1 MRCLPLFWLAGT
13 LTAQTP
19 LGLEEAVATAI
30 RQHPVLQASE
40 QRIRGA
46 EGFRRQAGLFLNP
59 RLVLQTEN
67 TRPYGPFVWLRD
79 TDNFAYLQQTFET
92 GGKRERRVDFASA
105 GQRRAELERELIER
119 QIANRVKQAYW
130 QAAGAGLALRLLEQ
144 DAARFEEIIQYHQVR
159 VTEGA
164 IAEVDLIRVRV
175 EGGRLA
181 VSRNTASLD
190 AERTRIALQREMAA
204 TAFPAVVLTTP
215 LEPLPEVPPID
226 MAEVLDRRPEVRIAR
241 QTVEQARANLR
252 LQQAQAK
259 PNVDALFGYKR
270 ATGFDS
276 MIGGMQ
282 VDLPFTNRNQGNIA
296 AAVSEIRASESALAA
311 TEALVR
317 AEVEAAQREVE
328 IRRRQLGGQLA
339 VMREQAAEAARIA
352 EASYREGATDL
363 LRFLDAQR
371 LRIETQLLYTR
382 TLAEYRQSFAVLEA
396 ALGVA
401 P

>member
-1 MRCLPLFWLAGT
+1 MLS
-13 LTAQTP
+13 AQTP
-19 LGLEEAVATAI
+19 LTLQEAVATAI

-40 QRIRGA
+40 QRIRVA
-46 EGFRRQAGLFLNP
+46 EGFRRQAGLMLNP

-92 GGKRERRVDFASA
+92 GGKRERRVELASA

-130 QAAGAGLALRLLEQ
+130 QAAGAQLALRLLDQ
-144 DAARFEEIIQYHQVR
+144 DVARFDEIIRYHQAR

-175 EGGRLA
+175 EGGRVA
-181 VSRNTASLD
+181 VSRNAASLD
-190 AERTRIALQREMAA
+190 AERARIAMQREMAA
-204 TAFPAVVLTTP
+204 VEFPDLTFTSP
-215 LEPLPEVPPID
+215 LEPLPEVP
-226 MAEVLDRRPEVRIAR
+226 VLNVSEILDQRPEVRIAR
-241 QTVEQARANLR
+241 QMVDQARANLR
-252 LQQAQAK
+252 LQQAQSK

-276 MIGGMQ
+276 MLGGVQ
-282 VDLPFTNRNQGNIA
+282 VDLPFANRNQGNIS
-296 AAVSEIRASESALAA
+296 AAVSEIRAAESSLAA

-317 AEVEAAQREVE
+317 AEVEAARREVE
-328 IRRRQLGGQLA
+328 IRRQQLGGQLRA
-339 VMREQAAEAARIA
+339 MREQAAEAARIA

-382 TLAEYRQSFAVLEA
+382 TLAEYRQSYAVLEA
-396 ALGVA
+396 AMGVA

>member
-1 MRCLPLFWLAGT
+1 MRVTPLLWVAGSLA
-13 LTAQTP
+13 AQTP
-19 LGLEEAVATAI
+19 LTLQDAVATAL

-40 QRIRGA
+40 QRIRVA
-46 EGFRRQAGLFLNP
+46 EGFRRQAALMLNP
-59 RLVLQTEN
+59 RLILQSEN

-92 GGKRERRVDFASA
+92 GGKRERRVDLASA
-105 GQRRAELERELIER
+105 NQHRAELERELIER

-130 QAAGAGLALRLLEQ
+130 QAAGAHAALQLLEQ
-144 DAARFEEIIQYHQVR
+144 DAARFEEVIKYHQVR
-159 VTEGA
+159 VAEGA

-175 EGGRLA
+175 ESGRLA

-204 TAFPAVVLTTP
+204 TAFPAVELTSP
-215 LEPLPEVPPID
+215 LEPLPDLPEINLTEIV
-226 MAEVLDRRPEVRIAR
+226 DRRPEVRISR
-241 QTVEQARANLR
+241 QMVEQARANHR
-252 LQQAQAK
+252 LQQAQSK

-270 ATGFDS
+270 TGGMDT
-276 MIGGMQ
+276 MLGGMQ
-282 VDLPFTNRNQGNIA
+282 VDLPFANRNQGNIS
-296 AAVSEIRASESALAA
+296 AAVSEIRAAESSLAA

-317 AEVEAAQREVE
+317 AEVEAARREVE

-339 VMREQAAEAARIA
+339 AMREQAAEAARIA

-382 TLAEYRQSFAVLEA
+382 TLAEYRQSYAVLEA

>member
-1 MRCLPLFWLAGT
+1 M
-13 LTAQTP
+13 
-19 LGLEEAVATAI
+19 ATAL
-30 RQHPVLQASE
+30 RQHPVLQTSE
-40 QRIRGA
+40 QRIRVA
-46 EGFRRQAGLFLNP
+46 EGFRRQAGLMLNP
-59 RLVLQTEN
+59 RLILQSEN

-92 GGKRERRVDFASA
+92 GGKRDRRVELATA
-105 GQRRAELERELIER
+105 GQRRAELERQLIER

-130 QAAGAGLALRLLEQ
+130 QAAGAHLALQLLDQ
-144 DAARFEEIIQYHQVR
+144 DAARFEEIIRYHQAR

-181 VSRNTASLD
+181 VSRNAASLD
-190 AERTRIALQREMAA
+190 AERARIALQREMAA
-204 TAFPAVVLTTP
+204 VEFPAVTLTSP
-215 LEPLPEVPPID
+215 LEPLPEMPVVNLAEIID
-226 MAEVLDRRPEVRIAR
+226 QRPEVRIAR

-252 LQQAQAK
+252 LQQAQSK

-270 ATGFDS
+270 TAGFDT
-276 MIGGMQ
+276 MLGGMQ
-282 VDLPFTNRNQGNIA
+282 VDLPFANRNQGNIA
-296 AAVSEIRASESALAA
+296 AAVSEIRAAESSLAA

-317 AEVEAAQREVE
+317 AEVEAARREVE
-328 IRRRQLGGQLA
+328 IRRSQLGGQLHA
-339 VMREQAAEAARIA
+339 MREQAAEAARIA

-382 TLAEYRQSFAVLEA
+382 TLAEYRQSYAVLEA
-396 ALGVA
+396 ASGVA

>member
-1 MRCLPLFWLAGT
+1 M
-13 LTAQTP
+13 
-19 LGLEEAVATAI
+19 
-30 RQHPVLQASE
+30 
-40 QRIRGA
+40 
-46 EGFRRQAGLFLNP
+46 LNP
-59 RLVLQTEN
+59 RLILQSEN

-92 GGKRERRVDFASA
+92 GGKRERRVDLAA
-105 GQRRAELERELIER
+105 AAQHRAELERELIER

-130 QAAGAGLALRLLEQ
+130 QAAGAHLALQLLEQ
-144 DAARFEEIIQYHQVR
+144 DAARFEEIIHYHQVR

-190 AERTRIALQREMAA
+190 AERARIALQREMAA
-204 TAFPAVVLTTP
+204 TSFPAVDLATP
-215 LEPLPEVPPID
+215 LEPLPDLPQINLTEIV
-226 MAEVLDRRPEVRIAR
+226 DRRPEVRIAR
-241 QTVEQARANLR
+241 QMVEQARANLR

-270 ATGFDS
+270 TAGFDT
-276 MIGGMQ
+276 MLGGMQ
-282 VDLPFTNRNQGNIA
+282 VDLPFANRNQGNIA
-296 AAVSEIRASESALAA
+296 AAVSDIRAAESSLAA

-317 AEVEAAQREVE
+317 AEVEAARREVE
-328 IRRRQLGGQLA
+328 IRRQQLGGQLRA
-339 VMREQAAEAARIA
+339 MREQAAEAARIA

-382 TLAEYRQSFAVLEA
+382 TLAEYRQSYAVLEA